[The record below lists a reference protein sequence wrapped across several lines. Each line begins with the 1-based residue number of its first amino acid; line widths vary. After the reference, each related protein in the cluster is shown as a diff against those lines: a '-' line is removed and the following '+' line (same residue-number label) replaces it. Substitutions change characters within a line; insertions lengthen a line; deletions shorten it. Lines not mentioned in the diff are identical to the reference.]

1 MHPPFVYPV
10 VLEDASKSDRHDLLS
25 ELSIMK
31 KLPPHRHVVRLLGCV
46 TTSGILFTQWLKL
59 PAVSHRNDMVFNPD
73 DSSFVDHACLVE
85 TVGYRDGCECVRIYR
100 LDRVEDMV
108 EGPKHAKRP
117 MNDSNWSRHLRPRA
131 WSITRVWHFGIVG
144 RYIWVIKSVFAC
156 KDN

>member
-10 VLEDASKSDRHDLLS
+10 VLEDASESDRHDLLS

-59 PAVSHRNDMVFNPD
+59 PAVSHGNDRVFNPD
-73 DSSFVDHACLVE
+73 DNPFVDYACLVK
-85 TVGYRDGCECVRIYR
+85 R
-100 LDRVEDMV
+100 LDIGMDVCVCVFMDQKTWSRALNTQK
-108 EGPKHAKRP
+108 GQWI
-117 MNDSNWSRHLRPRA
+117 SNWSRHLRPRA

-144 RYIWVIKSVFAC
+144 RYIWVIMSVFAC